1 MTSPIL
7 ELRDVEKHFR
17 RRSKVVTAV
26 DGVDLQVLPGRSVG
40 IAGESGSGKSTL
52 MRLLLG
58 LETSDG
64 GSVLFDGASLLDLSA
79 ASRDK
84 YRAGVQAVFQDPA
97 SSLSPRKRVWYAVTE
112 PAAALRKLGKEE
124 RMKLAGELLASV
136 ELKPEYLDRYPH
148 QLSGGERQR
157 VAIARALSSA
167 PRAILLDEPIT
178 SLDVSVRGRII
189 NLLLDHRESSD
200 ITYVVISHDLAAT
213 YHLTN
218 YLCVMYAGRVIEE
231 GPTEA
236 VISSPA
242 HPYTRL
248 LVSSADN
255 PLHQQGVDAD
265 TTVAREACPYL
276 HRCEFAMAKCAVM
289 PASTDLG
296 SEHTVRCHLF

>member
-17 RRSKVVTAV
+17 RRRKVVTAV
-26 DGVDLQVLPGRSVG
+26 DGVNLQLIPGRSVG

-58 LETSDG
+58 RETSDG
-64 GSVLFDGASLLDLSA
+64 GSVLFDGTSLLDLSA

-84 YRAGVQAVFQDPA
+84 YRADVQAALQNPA

-124 RMKLAGELLASV
+124 RMKLARELHASV
-136 ELKPEYLDRYPH
+136 ELKSEYLDRYPH
-148 QLSGGERQR
+148 QLSGGEWQR

-167 PRAILLDEPIT
+167 PRAILLDDPIT

-200 ITYVVISHDLAAT
+200 ITYVVVSQT
-213 YHLTN
+213 
-218 YLCVMYAGRVIEE
+218 
-231 GPTEA
+231 
-236 VISSPA
+236 SPP
-242 HPYTRL
+242 HIT
-248 LVSSADN
+248 
-255 PLHQQGVDAD
+255 
-265 TTVAREACPYL
+265 
-276 HRCEFAMAKCAVM
+276 
-289 PASTDLG
+289 
-296 SEHTVRCHLF
+296 